1 MKVRLA
7 RDIFHHSPEA
17 GLTSKTVF
25 KDYEWEIPPVVGATV
40 DDSAWHRNDTV
51 EVVEINIT
59 SDEGSEYFVTLSSR
73 KVDDISHIDKL
84 VDTVKLHGWEI
95 LY

>member
-1 MKVRLA
+1 MKVRLT
-7 RDIFHHSPEA
+7 RNIYHHSPET

-25 KDYEWEIPPVVGATV
+25 KDYEWKIPPVIGATV

-51 EVVEINIT
+51 KIDEINIT
-59 SDEGSEYFVTLSSR
+59 ADEGNEYFVTLSSR
-73 KVDDISHIDKL
+73 HVDDISHVDKL
-84 VDTVKLHGWEI
+84 VDTAKLHDWAV